1 MGFLSK
7 VKGLWHDNLKLHF
20 TRSLSGSPFTCSTQ
34 PQKFSETFSTKV
46 GMKFHSWHLWGIGL
60 RHAFWSQTK
69 LFKSRRPTI
78 EDVFLPTK
86 SLAWAK
92 CSQIFFCLAGC
103 GLVGPNAS
111 GWYQR
116 ESGLGPGEGPQ
127 IPPGDGVRSESQRIR
142 KSEWQIPS
150 ERSCIQEESAVFT
163 WYSRVR
169 VRFIE
174 TWGFQR
180 FKKNVCR

>member
-1 MGFLSK
+1 MFHTTPEVFWNFLYQS
-7 VKGLWHDNLKLHF
+7 WDEI
-20 TRSLSGSPFTCSTQ
+20 PFLAS
-34 PQKFSETFSTKV
+34 
-46 GMKFHSWHLWGIGL
+46 L
-60 RHAFWSQTK
+60 RHWAEACVLVADQALQVQETNNWRCYFAHKIT
-69 LFKSRRPTI
+69 
-78 EDVFLPTK
+78 
-86 SLAWAK
+86 SLGWMFPD
-92 CSQIFFCLAGC
+92 FFCLAGC

-150 ERSCIQEESAVFT
+150 ERSCIQEESVVFT

-174 TWGFQR
+174 TWGFQP
-180 FKKNVCR
+180 FHKNVCR